1 MAKIIR
7 LSLVL
12 LLITAVTGIIL
23 GAVYTMTLEPI
34 RAAKEREKMEAL
46 AATLPGAKEFK
57 SIEVK
62 DGGIIKEINEGS
74 DGAALVGYN
83 FTVEP
88 KGYAGPIELVV
99 GIAKDGKVM
108 DIKILKHGETP
119 GLGAKATEPKF
130 SDQFKNKAVSKIEV
144 SKNPPANDSEIQA
157 ISGATITSRAV
168 ASGVNAALD
177 YWKAKLSGGSAAAEV
192 SAPAAAEE
200 KAPDAVSPASKDN
213 EKDKE
218 DDN

>member
-62 DGGIIKEINEGS
+62 
-74 DGAALVGYN
+74 
-83 FTVEP
+83 
-88 KGYAGPIELVV
+88 
-99 GIAKDGKVM
+99 
-108 DIKILKHGETP
+108 
-119 GLGAKATEPKF
+119 TE
-130 SDQFKNKAVSKIEV
+130 A
-144 SKNPPANDSEIQA
+144 
-157 ISGATITSRAV
+157 
-168 ASGVNAALD
+168 
-177 YWKAKLSGGSAAAEV
+177 
-192 SAPAAAEE
+192 
-200 KAPDAVSPASKDN
+200 
-213 EKDKE
+213 
-218 DDN
+218 